1 MTNRRRLD
9 FAAAHRMLDDPGDLV
24 PLDEAA
30 RLLAVP
36 YSTIHKWVSLGRVR
50 HAKVERRVYVS
61 LAECSDFERYAR
73 HDVAVRKGWPR
84 GKKRPPRT
92 ARDTPGIGGT

>member
-1 MTNRRRLD
+1 MRRRLD
-9 FAAAHRMLDDPGDLV
+9 AHDAHRMLDDPGDLV

-61 LAECSDFERYAR
+61 LTEAGAVELAAR
-73 HDVAVRKGWPR
+73 LDVAVRKGMPR
-84 GKKRPPRT
+84 GGRKRR
-92 ARDTPGIGGT
+92 RDTPPRADS